1 MGCAANNVDVVGG
14 VVLRGRCP
22 SCDDLPDGAALVLQV
37 VGGEQHEGCAESPR
51 NVLELTELLV
61 CREVSH
67 AEPLRFRASDVQR
80 IVVSFS
86 SCHRVKMG
94 LMLLI

>member
-1 MGCAANNVDVVGG
+1 
-14 VVLRGRCP
+14 
-22 SCDDLPDGAALVLQV
+22 
-37 VGGEQHEGCAESPR
+37 
-51 NVLELTELLV
+51 
-61 CREVSH
+61 
-67 AEPLRFRASDVQR
+67 LRFRASDVQR